1 VNQTESIGL
10 QIFREELC
18 NKITKRHCIMQ
29 NDDHIWWVPE
39 SCFSS
44 ILEGITL
51 MSNAPSTPQAGA
63 NEAPKTPAPG
73 VAAPPAK
80 NQGDKPA
87 AKPAEQQ
94 K

>member
-1 VNQTESIGL
+1 
-10 QIFREELC
+10 LC
-18 NKITKRHCIMQ
+18 NKIAKCYCVLQ
-29 NDDHIWWVPE
+29 KDDHLELVPE

-51 MSNAPSTPQAGA
+51 MSNAQPTPQAGA

-73 VAAPPAK
+73 VATPPPQQH
-80 NQGDKPA
+80 QGDKPA
-87 AKPAEQQ
+87 TKPAESQ

>member
-1 VNQTESIGL
+1 
-10 QIFREELC
+10 
-18 NKITKRHCIMQ
+18 
-29 NDDHIWWVPE
+29 
-39 SCFSS
+39 
-44 ILEGITL
+44 

-73 VAAPPAK
+73 VAAPPPQQ

-87 AKPAEQQ
+87 AKPAEPQ